1 MLPNLDALDR
11 TEFVALN
18 ICRTKHPALPGDGW
32 GWQASLQRSKGDG
45 YSVRIEPTCSG
56 AVAAVLGCE
65 VALPACPVVFPPCP
79 VGLPV

>member
-1 MLPNLDALDR
+1 MLPTLDALDR

-32 GWQASLQRSKGDG
+32 GWQASLQVERGG
-45 YSVRIEPTCSG
+45 GWRVQVEATCSA

-65 VALPACPVVFPPCP
+65 VALPACPVALPACP
-79 VGLPV
+79 VPLR

>member
-1 MLPNLDALDR
+1 MNLADVLDR

-18 ICRTKHPALPGDGW
+18 ICRTCSGEY
-32 GWQASLQRSKGDG
+32 QASLQRCKGDG
-45 YSVRIEPTCSG
+45 YSVRVEATCSG

-65 VALPACPVVFPPCP
+65 VALLPCPVSLPVCP